1 MYKMGQLEFESK
13 IRSKDNLRE
22 FFAIHHN
29 LFFPKET
36 CFNTNFIKQVFKGEK
51 LLLGLNESYPPDLAY
66 IKDANL
72 FDKAALFKV
81 IKDKPK
87 FYVRGASPTLTSP
100 PLFSPPPSPNFW
112 HLPGVECE
120 SFFSIFYSLYKFIK

>member
-1 MYKMGQLEFESK
+1 MYKMGQIDFESK

-29 LFFPKET
+29 LFFPKES

-72 FDKAALFKV
+72 FDKSALFKV
-81 IKDKPK
+81 IKEHVDLNK
-87 FYVRGASPTLTSP
+87 YL
-100 PLFSPPPSPNFW
+100 PN
-112 HLPGVECE
+112 VENE
-120 SFFSIFYSLYKFIK
+120 SRLGRDFLICVIFYKDKKNLVTI